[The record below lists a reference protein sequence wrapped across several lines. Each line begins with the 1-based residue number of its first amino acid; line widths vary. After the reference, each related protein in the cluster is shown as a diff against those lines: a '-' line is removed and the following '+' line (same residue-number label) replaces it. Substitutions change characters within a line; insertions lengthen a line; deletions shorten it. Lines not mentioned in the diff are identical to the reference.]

1 MNKKR
6 FILID
11 FIFFIVTFIIF
22 IVSLTTINYKSKSDS
37 INNLEN
43 YITIA
48 SNIYNK
54 ESDINIIEETFDDFN
69 KVRIT
74 LLSYDDGSVIYDNNK
89 NYNKE
94 ENRLDEFVEHNNKN
108 AYYKKSKTTNV
119 EVLYL
124 VKKDNNTNVFIRVG
138 IPKAEVLS
146 LTYNLAIYGSLTLFI
161 INIAFYVMIYFYF
174 RKDILSIEEDIN
186 KLNKIVD
193 PSLQINK
200 VDIKELKNTL
210 YKTYD
215 LILEKINEVTD
226 EKNKKDF
233 ILNNISQGFIILD
246 NHLNIISINKYALN
260 LFKLEENK
268 ILFKNILYLEFGNL
282 IEKELLNFDNDN
294 KSFIIRN
301 NNHYYEFEASK
312 IKFKNRNVIAL
323 LIIDI
328 SKDKQ
333 AETMKRDF
341 FANASHE
348 LKSPLTSIIGYQ
360 ELIKS
365 NLITKKEDL
374 KNATQA
380 TLNEA
385 LRMKNIVLDML
396 SLSKLEQNVDSGKEK
411 INIKDVVLEVLNNLN
426 PQIRA
431 KKIKIST
438 DLKDFYI
445 ILNKDDAYKLVNN
458 LVSNA
463 INYNK
468 IGGEIYIKLD
478 NSLIIKDT
486 GIGISEEDLPHIF
499 ERFYCVDKARTKNN
513 SGTGLGLAIVKHIC
527 LNNKFKINVTS
538 KLNEGTTFEINF
550 K

>member
-43 YITIA
+43 YIAIA

-226 EKNKKDF
+226 EKNKKD
-233 ILNNISQGFIILD
+233 
-246 NHLNIISINKYALN
+246 
-260 LFKLEENK
+260 
-268 ILFKNILYLEFGNL
+268 
-282 IEKELLNFDNDN
+282 
-294 KSFIIRN
+294 
-301 NNHYYEFEASK
+301 
-312 IKFKNRNVIAL
+312 
-323 LIIDI
+323 
-328 SKDKQ
+328 
-333 AETMKRDF
+333 
-341 FANASHE
+341 
-348 LKSPLTSIIGYQ
+348 
-360 ELIKS
+360 
-365 NLITKKEDL
+365 
-374 KNATQA
+374 
-380 TLNEA
+380 
-385 LRMKNIVLDML
+385 
-396 SLSKLEQNVDSGKEK
+396 
-411 INIKDVVLEVLNNLN
+411 
-426 PQIRA
+426 
-431 KKIKIST
+431 
-438 DLKDFYI
+438 KDF
-445 ILNKDDAYKLVNN
+445 LFCKSALEYKQQN
-458 LVSNA
+458 LRRQSFSVIYLYFYKSGGIRTDTLKLRDSNC
-463 INYNK
+463 
-468 IGGEIYIKLD
+468 E
-478 NSLIIKDT
+478 
-486 GIGISEEDLPHIF
+486 PQ
-499 ERFYCVDKARTKNN
+499 
-513 SGTGLGLAIVKHIC
+513 
-527 LNNKFKINVTS
+527 
-538 KLNEGTTFEINF
+538 
-550 K
+550 